1 MVMCVIVCLIVGY
14 LFGCIQTGYF
24 VGRAN
29 KIDIRDYGS
38 GNSGTTNTLRTLGKT
53 AAVITFLGDAVK
65 GLAAV
70 NIARYI
76 IIPYFGVQGESTLWL
91 LTGFAVVLGHNFPFF
106 LGFKGGKGIAT
117 TGGVIFAFHWQLGLI
132 CAVVFLIVTAVTK
145 YVSLGSICMVLIIPF
160 ILYFKSRGSAV
171 IGIILV
177 IMTYYF
183 PKELFMY
190 LLSIVVAGLII
201 SWFIITITHMKFRL
215 KFTRENRLDELKFKS
230 LFYPYTNY
238 FCILFLIAVV
248 VIMTQIPDMLI
259 SIIVLPIWVIF
270 IYMTYLFKK
279 KD

>member
-53 AAVITFLGDAVK
+53 AAVITFLGDAAK
-65 GLAAV
+65 GLVAV

-76 IIPYFGVQGESTLWL
+76 IIPYFGVESEAVLWL

-132 CAVVFLIVTAVTK
+132 CAVVFLIVTAATK

-160 ILYFKSRGSAV
+160 MLYFAEPGNLP
-171 IGIILV
+171 LV
-177 IMTYYF
+177 G
-183 PKELFMY
+183 
-190 LLSIVVAGLII
+190 VG
-201 SWFIITITHMKFRL
+201 
-215 KFTRENRLDELKFKS
+215 
-230 LFYPYTNY
+230 
-238 FCILFLIAVV
+238 
-248 VIMTQIPDMLI
+248 
-259 SIIVLPIWVIF
+259 VIF
-270 IYMTYLFKK
+270 TAMAIWRHRANIDRLIHGTENKLGQKVQR
-279 KD
+279 